1 MAVQRGV
8 RINSFA
14 QVFPVNQVGTGQVH
28 PRLQTMHFPKWVSLV
43 EDLSAVNDEVFSQK
57 LMGNGAAIVPSDGN
71 VYSPVTGTVSV
82 AYKTG
87 HAYGLKSDDG
97 AEVLIHIGLNTV
109 NLNGQHFKS
118 LVTQGQHIEKGDKIG
133 EVDLDAVKAA
143 GYDTTVMVVITNS
156 PSYNEAARVEATD
169 VKHGDNLISLTAH

>member
-1 MAVQRGV
+1 
-8 RINSFA
+8 
-14 QVFPVNQVGTGQVH
+14 
-28 PRLQTMHFPKWVSLV
+28 MHFPKWVSLV

-57 LMGNGAAIVPSDGN
+57 LMGNGAAIGPSDGN

>member
-1 MAVQRGV
+1 
-8 RINSFA
+8 
-14 QVFPVNQVGTGQVH
+14 
-28 PRLQTMHFPKWVSLV
+28 MHCPKWVSLV

-57 LMGNGAAIVPSDGN
+57 LMGNWAAIVPSDGN
-71 VYSPVTGTVSV
+71 VYSPVSV

>member
-57 LMGNGAAIVPSDGN
+57 LMN